1 MLGRTPARAAM
12 TADDIGNNTVDSNK
26 IINSSIVAAD
36 IGEGIVRKATTKGDL
51 EIFTTV
57 QDRLAVGTND
67 QVLTANSS
75 AAAGF
80 AWADAGGG
88 GGGFIKSI
96 ATDTETTQL
105 YMNGNGGSYHDV
117 NLELTVTPQSAASKF
132 LIFVQLNA
140 KSSNVVNSSI
150 VNVILQRDGST
161 ISNAQGSRYIQTGN
175 VFFFSYVPFYIG
187 CPDSPATT
195 SAVTYKVQGKA
206 EDGTVIWNIS
216 GIQSHLIVMEY

>member
-216 GIQSHLIVMEY
+216 GIQSHLIVME

>member
-1 MLGRTPARAAM
+1 MADLMIKPEAGSGNKLILQDQAGNAVLT
-12 TADDIGNNTVDSNK
+12 TADSGASLNNVTGVGPPEGTAVLSTGETGGTKYLREDGDGT
-26 IINSSIVAAD
+26 SSWQSVA
-36 IGEGIVRKATTKGDL
+36 
-51 EIFTTV
+51 
-57 QDRLAVGTND
+57 
-67 QVLTANSS
+67 S
-75 AAAGF
+75 
-80 AWADAGGG
+80 
-88 GGGFIKSI
+88 GGGFIKSVT
-96 ATDTETTQL
+96 TDTETTQL

-117 NLELTVTPQSAASKF
+117 NLEVTVTPQSAASKF

-150 VNVILQRDGST
+150 VNVILQRNGST
-161 ISNAQGSRYIQTGN
+161 ISNAQGSRYVQTSN

-187 CPDSPATT
+187 CPDSPATA